1 MVMEKSKEGSYDV
14 VVFRSY
20 GGETRSVMVLGLEGL
35 AQGLGGDSGGRGSTN
50 DVQLSSETRVNKWH
64 YG

>member
-1 MVMEKSKEGSYDV
+1 

-20 GGETRSVMVLGLEGL
+20 VGETRYVMVLSLEGL

-50 DVQLSSETRVNKWH
+50 DGQLSSETRVTTWH
-64 YG
+64 YAETVRRR